1 MKSLKQL
8 REVCA
13 RLGTDFGKQSAQYC
27 VYREV
32 KKYENVDWKSNNF
45 VDLTSFVKLGEQQ

>member
-45 VDLTSFVKLGEQQ
+45 EDLTSFVNLGEQQ